1 MKYRRNRMESRA
13 DILRAIRAGPCGK
26 DLATHV
32 MYKSNL
38 SWTVMQEFL
47 RELEQ
52 MKMVAIERKDNR
64 FRGRDATIDGPE
76 APHGARVIV
85 LTQRGRDW
93 LASYEKLLE
102 AQNPEAS
109 LS

>member
-38 SWTVMQEFL
+38 SWSVMQEFL
-47 RELEQ
+47 RELQQ
-52 MKMVAIERKDNR
+52 MKMVAVERKDNR
-64 FRGRDATIDGPE
+64 SRSRDVTIDGPE
-76 APHGARVIV
+76 APQGTRIIV
-85 LTQRGRDW
+85 LTQRGREW
-93 LASYEKLLE
+93 LASYEKVLE

-109 LS
+109 L